1 MLACRAI
8 GKFCHLCSIDF
19 LWHGHRVTQLGK
31 KFKHLFE
38 KMLHLSVVGC
48 LIVLFEQLFENLPQ
62 GQDKGFLKKNL
73 GEKQMGTFTV
83 TTGFNSMTSKSIV
96 NQSLQAIPSGRHA
109 VIKLS
114 RRGRLARTLVVL
126 SLTVVMA
133 AGFASQSGA
142 GQVEASTAPSY
153 EIVVVAP
160 GETLWSVAAA
170 YASGDVQGL
179 VNEIREVN
187 NLQGFDLQAGQRLR
201 IPTA

>member
-1 MLACRAI
+1 
-8 GKFCHLCSIDF
+8 
-19 LWHGHRVTQLGK
+19 
-31 KFKHLFE
+31 
-38 KMLHLSVVGC
+38 MLHLSVVGC
-48 LIVLFEQLFENLPQ
+48 LIVLFEQLFEHLPQ
-62 GQDKGFLKKNL
+62 GKTA
-73 GEKQMGTFTV
+73 GEKQMSTLTINSFGS
-83 TTGFNSMTSKSIV
+83 TTSGKSIV
-96 NQSLQAIPSGRHA
+96 NQGFLTNDWQANPSGR
-109 VIKLS
+109 LT

-187 NLQGFDLQAGQRLR
+187 NLQGFDLQAGQKLR

>member
-1 MLACRAI
+1 MSA
-8 GKFCHLCSIDF
+8 
-19 LWHGHRVTQLGK
+19 VT
-31 KFKHLFE
+31 F
-38 KMLHLSVVGC
+38 
-48 LIVLFEQLFENLPQ
+48 
-62 GQDKGFLKKNL
+62 
-73 GEKQMGTFTV
+73 
-83 TTGFNSMTSKSIV
+83 TTGFNSTASKSIV
-96 NQSLQAIPSGRHA
+96 NQGLLKSEWQANPSGR
-109 VIKLS
+109 LT
-114 RRGRLARTLVVL
+114 RRGRLARTFVVL

-187 NLQGFDLQAGQRLR
+187 NLKGFDLQAGQKLR
-201 IPTA
+201 VPLAS

>member
-1 MLACRAI
+1 MSTLTI
-8 GKFCHLCSIDF
+8 NSFGS
-19 LWHGHRVTQLGK
+19 
-31 KFKHLFE
+31 
-38 KMLHLSVVGC
+38 
-48 LIVLFEQLFENLPQ
+48 
-62 GQDKGFLKKNL
+62 
-73 GEKQMGTFTV
+73 
-83 TTGFNSMTSKSIV
+83 TTSGKSIV
-96 NQSLQAIPSGRHA
+96 NQGFLTNDWQANPSGR
-109 VIKLS
+109 LT

-187 NLQGFDLQAGQRLR
+187 NLQGFDLQAGQKLR

>member
-1 MLACRAI
+1 MSTLTI
-8 GKFCHLCSIDF
+8 NSFGS
-19 LWHGHRVTQLGK
+19 VTSG
-31 KFKHLFE
+31 
-38 KMLHLSVVGC
+38 
-48 LIVLFEQLFENLPQ
+48 
-62 GQDKGFLKKNL
+62 
-73 GEKQMGTFTV
+73 
-83 TTGFNSMTSKSIV
+83 KSIV
-96 NQSLQAIPSGRHA
+96 KQGLLKSEWQANPSGS
-109 VIKLS
+109 LT

-187 NLQGFDLQAGQRLR
+187 NLKGYDLQAGQKLR
-201 IPTA
+201 VPNA

>member
-1 MLACRAI
+1 MSAL
-8 GKFCHLCSIDF
+8 
-19 LWHGHRVTQLGK
+19 TY
-31 KFKHLFE
+31 
-38 KMLHLSVVGC
+38 
-48 LIVLFEQLFENLPQ
+48 
-62 GQDKGFLKKNL
+62 
-73 GEKQMGTFTV
+73 
-83 TTGFNSMTSKSIV
+83 TTGFNSTVSKTIV
-96 NQSLQAIPSGRHA
+96 NQGFQANPSGR
-109 VIKLS
+109 LT

-187 NLQGFDLQAGQRLR
+187 NLKGYDLQAGQKLR
-201 IPTA
+201 VPLAS